1 MPAPIVFDIEDVH
14 QLYGPKLYRVGSE
27 DMQAQALLDPPVAP
41 RLEATPIQTPV
52 VETPAA
58 TSGITWRLKATSPRI
73 LFVLQA
79 EEFRNKELTELLKK
93 IVESLKIDTDLV
105 SFGSIGGPISL
116 AELQAMPA
124 PIAVIFDQSLAQ
136 GQNPQPVAAGDVFFS
151 HPLAD
156 LAQDNTLK
164 RLLWDYLK
172 QVQPKLA

>member
-1 MPAPIVFDIEDVH
+1 MPAPIVFDIEDVL

-27 DMQAQALLDPPVAP
+27 DMQVQAPLDPPAAP
-41 RLEATPIQTPV
+41 RQEATLTQVPADQA
-52 VETPAA
+52 PAA
-58 TSGITWRLKATSPRI
+58 TSGITWRLKPTPPRI

-124 PIAVIFDQSLAQ
+124 PIAVLFDQSLAE
-136 GQNPQPVAAGDVFFS
+136 GQNPQPVAVGEVFFS

-172 QVQPKLA
+172 QVQSKLA